1 MNTIFIVLPILTIL
15 MFDLGLAL
23 KPQDFQLFLHRPYP
37 ILAGLVGQII
47 LLPLLAWGVCYLFGI
62 TPLFAIGIMLIACSP
77 GGSSSN
83 VFSML
88 AGGDVALSVSLTA
101 LSSVIT
107 LFTVPAVMALFTQSV
122 GTATDIQLPVGN
134 LLMQNIVL
142 MAVPI
147 ALGLGLAMWRQALAL
162 RLHNI
167 LKRLAFPALILLVTI
182 FFLQHRTT
190 IVNEFTTLGGAVT
203 VLILAAMGCGVLL
216 SHTLHLTSRER
227 RTIVIEV
234 GMQNAAQAIT
244 VACSPFVFND
254 ETIAVPAI
262 LYALMMNVILLIY
275 VALVKRQS
283 PVTAAS

>member
-37 ILAGLVGQII
+37 ILAGLVGQIV
-47 LLPLLAWGVCYLFGI
+47 LLPLLAWAICYLFGI

-107 LFTVPAVMALFTQSV
+107 LFTVPAIMALVTQSV

-147 ALGLGLAMWRQALAL
+147 ALGLGLAMWHQELAL

-203 VLILAAMGCGVLL
+203 LLILAAMGCGVLL
-216 SHTLHLTSRER
+216 SRTLRLTSRER

-275 VALVKRQS
+275 VALVKNR
-283 PVTAAS
+283 